1 MGPVH
6 PRHPGG
12 TSWHTGGDREHDRL
26 PLLPPGRIHYR
37 GSGTV
42 ALTIDHAQ
50 YVRAFLDAP
59 ELVITVPSVELTKYF
74 ARDPHEQDGRLVM
87 ERNCRWRAL
96 PWPARVSAAFALN
109 LWPAPDTIPGE
120 DREGDER
127 GKRG

>member
-59 ELVITVPSVELTKYF
+59 EPVITVPSVELTKYL

-87 ERNCRWRAL
+87 ERSCRWRAL
-96 PWPARVSAAFALN
+96 HRSEEHTSELQSLMRISYAVFCLKKKKKH
-109 LWPAPDTIPGE
+109 
-120 DREGDER
+120 
-127 GKRG
+127 KRH